1 MKLFRVSTPQKLR
14 NTWYFHRGQE
24 EEEEDD
30 DDEEVEE
37 GEEEVAWVA
46 MEAIGNLLAC

>member
-1 MKLFRVSTPQKLR
+1 MIWEIHAGV
-14 NTWYFHRGQE
+14 NTTKTE
-24 EEEEDD
+24 EHIIFPSRA
-30 DDEEVEE
+30 DEEVEE

>member
-1 MKLFRVSTPQKLR
+1 MRVSTPQKLR
-14 NTWYFHRGQE
+14 NTSNFHRGQE
-24 EEEEDD
+24 EEE

-37 GEEEVAWVA
+37 QEEEVAWVA

>member
-1 MKLFRVSTPQKLR
+1 MRVSTPQKLR
-14 NTWYFHRGQE
+14 NTSYFRWGQE
-24 EEEEDD
+24 EEE

-37 GEEEVAWVA
+37 GKEEVAWVA

>member
-1 MKLFRVSTPQKLR
+1 MRVSTAQKLR
-14 NTWYFHRGQE
+14 NTSYFHRGQE
-24 EEEEDD
+24 EE

-46 MEAIGNLLAC
+46 MEELVTY

>member
-1 MKLFRVSTPQKLR
+1 MRVSTPQKLR
-14 NTWYFHRGQE
+14 NTSYFHRGQE

-30 DDEEVEE
+30 EVEE
-37 GEEEVAWVA
+37 GEEEVAWEA

>member
-1 MKLFRVSTPQKLR
+1 MRVSTPQKLR
-14 NTWYFHRGQE
+14 NTSYFRWGQE
-24 EEEEDD
+24 EEEDD
-30 DDEEVEE
+30 EVEE

>member
-1 MKLFRVSTPQKLR
+1 MRVSTPQKLR
-14 NTWYFHRGQE
+14 NTLYFHWGQE
-24 EEEEDD
+24 EEE

-46 MEAIGNLLAC
+46 METIGNLLTY

>member
-1 MKLFRVSTPQKLR
+1 MRVSTPQKLR
-14 NTWYFHRGQE
+14 NTSYFHRGQE
-24 EEEEDD
+24 EEE

-37 GEEEVAWVA
+37 GEEEEVAWVA